1 MVWSHW
7 HPWENMYPNR
17 NIRDFRKLPNSLS
30 PHLWH
35 LTKWTRKVSIKTQLQ
50 ILVLLHSHN
59 ILMCEIDIGN
69 PKYTTF
75 TKLVQVRN
83 FITFELKVIRHEGE
97 RDTIFQ
103 CWLLLHQPQTTCGT
117 LSANYW
123 SGLGGPRKSTFPFGR
138 RNSTHCFF
146 FKSQKS
152 SAHASGGWSHSHPWC
167 ISYMGFYFDIC
178 EWRIL
183 PARAWI
189 PALMFAPYL
198 PMHWAERFSS

>member
-1 MVWSHW
+1 MW
-7 HPWENMYPNR
+7 NR
-17 NIRDFRKLPNSLS
+17 HRES
-30 PHLWH
+30 
-35 LTKWTRKVSIKTQLQ
+35 
-50 ILVLLHSHN
+50 
-59 ILMCEIDIGN
+59 EIHDIHEIGSG
-69 PKYTTF
+69 
-75 TKLVQVRN
+75 TKLYYLWVKGYS
-83 FITFELKVIRHEGE
+83 TWGE

-146 FKSQKS
+146 FKS

-189 PALMFAPYL
+189 PALMFAPN
-198 PMHWAERFSS
+198 